1 MGHKRPFTPLKR
13 KPHHLSRG
21 EERNKL
27 EKNIKPHPNFLTRFT
42 SFLAPLCLSFLLLIN
57 GCATTSSE
65 KFGEGALPKSGNLHL
80 NEYVLGPGD
89 RIEITV
95 YRHDELNKTFLIGPS
110 GRITYPLIGDIQVAN
125 LSIFTL
131 RDKINDGL
139 SKYIITPQVGINISS
154 AQSQKIF
161 VLGEVNTP
169 GIFTMDRP
177 THIMEA
183 ILNSGGFTRDAKQGN
198 VFLIRGD
205 LNNPELQCLNIKK
218 LLKKG
223 DTSQNVYLQR
233 GDIVY
238 VPVTTIANV
247 ARFMV
252 YVDTIIRPFVEMAR
266 IASLVGPIKDS
277 FSHREGRGRDQVPVV
292 R

>member
-13 KPHHLSRG
+13 KPHLSRG
-21 EERNKL
+21 EKRNKH
-27 EKNIKPHPNFLTRFT
+27 EKSIKPHQNFLTGFT
-42 SFLAPLCLSFLLLIN
+42 SFMGPLCLSFLLLIN

-65 KFGEGALPKSGNLHL
+65 KVGEGTLPKSGNLQV
-80 NEYVLGPGD
+80 NEYILGPGD
-89 RIEITV
+89 KIEITV
-95 YRHDELNKTFLIGPS
+95 YRHNELNKTLLIGPS

-131 RDKINDGL
+131 RDKIKDGL
-139 SKYIITPQVGINISS
+139 SKYIISPQVGINISS

-177 THIMEA
+177 THIIEA
-183 ILNSGGFTRDAKQGN
+183 ILNAGGFTQDAKQKN
-198 VFLIRGD
+198 VLLIRGD
-205 LNNPELQCLNIKK
+205 LDNPELKCLNIRK

-223 DTSQNVYLQR
+223 DTSQNISLQR

-238 VPVTTIANV
+238 VPTSIIANV
-247 ARFMV
+247 DRFFEHL
-252 YVDTIIRPFVEMAR
+252 DTIVRPLVDLSRGLSLIPSVEDAFGHDKDR
-266 IASLVGPIKDS
+266 QAVPIS
-277 FSHREGRGRDQVPVV
+277 R
-292 R
+292 